1 MNESFCTVFK
11 LLLFTIFPF
20 FSFCHKTPYFLFAL
34 ARKASFPF
42 SILVF
47 TLDVRSSTV
56 FCQNRLFREE
66 RDFLPL
72 PRDLRGDLIFNVFL
86 TLRLALSKKDRNGA
100 VIILNNVDIN
110 QQTSFKSDVNSH
122 QNAPTTQRMILAAHG
137 T

>member
-1 MNESFCTVFK
+1 MNKSFCTVFK
-11 LLLFTIFPF
+11 LLLFAIFPF

-34 ARKASFPF
+34 ARKAAFPF

-66 RDFLPL
+66 RDFRPL
-72 PRDLRGDLIFNVFL
+72 PRDLRGDFIFNVFL

-100 VIILNNVDIN
+100 VIIFNNVD
-110 QQTSFKSDVNSH
+110 TSHHRSFNSDVKSL
-122 QNAPTTQRMILAAHG
+122 QNAPATQRMIFAAHG